1 MKNSFL
7 TLWEKYRF
15 NSIAVRNA
23 LKLFMVFL
31 LVMVIPMLIVYHI
44 IIGNAQRQAAEE
56 NASYTKKLSASTEI
70 LFRDAEYLAA
80 EILSDPDM
88 VFYLTAPADKVF
100 DEQETENIQKRLKA
114 YSSGK
119 ILVDSIYLYSQT
131 NDLICS
137 AQELKRADE
146 FADISW
152 LEAYTG
158 EAWGDYKII
167 SRSMD
172 NKYSDVF
179 TLIKKSSNNR
189 GAVVINID
197 LLKME
202 KYVAEL
208 KNPDASFYIINNNG
222 VMYSNGSKKQDNGPV
237 EAKVLEMIRQGKAG
251 TMFRY
256 GGDMISVESE
266 QSAYYNW
273 YYARSTVC
281 REYQRTIVVIYCI
294 AGAVILLFLV
304 FAVLFSVFL
313 SVDNVSRLVGIFDL
327 VEDREKYK
335 SLNDNEMTEIAN
347 RILLLID
354 DNSNL
359 KAEISRRT
367 LQYEEY
373 KIKALQ
379 TQITPHFLN
388 NTLAVI
394 NFEVIDQF
402 GYDTSVSPMISKLS
416 QLLKYTMISDK
427 MLVQLREE
435 FAFITVY
442 TELLKYRYGSFEM
455 EIAAPEALQSVR
467 IVRMCL
473 QPLVENAI
481 FYGLRETGGRVV
493 VRGWEE
499 DDKIMISVEDNGKG
513 IDPQTLCEI
522 LASFENEAMLDRHIG
537 LKNVYMRIKAVYG
550 EKGGM
555 KIESE
560 PGEYTKIILY
570 IPKSS
575 AERNEP

>member
-179 TLIKKSSNNR
+179 TLIKRSSNNR

-222 VMYSNGSKKQDNGPV
+222 VMYSNGSKKQGNGPV

-455 EIAAPEALQSVR
+455 EIAAPETLQSAR